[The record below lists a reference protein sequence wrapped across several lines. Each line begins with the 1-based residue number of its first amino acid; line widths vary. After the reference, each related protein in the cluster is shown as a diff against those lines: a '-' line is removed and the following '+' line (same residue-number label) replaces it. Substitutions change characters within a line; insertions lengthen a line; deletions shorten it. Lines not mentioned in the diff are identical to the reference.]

1 MAMDKPKLILD
12 HVFDHEAAQPER
24 VFLTQP
30 VGGGEVID
38 YTWHESL
45 DQARRMA
52 AHLRGLG
59 LPPGARIALLTKNC
73 AHFFIA
79 ELAIWMAGGTTVA
92 IFPTE
97 TAATVRYVLEHS
109 EASLLFVGK
118 LDNWAQQAAGVPAG
132 LPCIALPLAPPAAE
146 LPGVQRWEHVVGRT
160 APLPGRP
167 RRTTDDLAMLVY
179 TSGSTG
185 EPKGVMH
192 SFGRITRTVECMLAD
207 PERSLPDGVPWRTV
221 SYLPLAHI
229 YERAVVECRSLMA
242 GNVRVF
248 FSESLAT
255 FIDDVKRARPTV
267 FVSVPRLWLKFQQ
280 GVLQTLP
287 ADKLDALLADP
298 ATAAA
303 AGRRVLASLGL
314 DEVRLASCGAAPAPP
329 SLLAWYRRLGL
340 YLVEGYGMTEDFAY
354 SHRTTRE
361 LYAAGHVGVVCPGV
375 QVRVADDGEVL
386 IKSPGQMVGYYKQPA
401 LNAACFTEDG
411 YFRTGDRGELAPDGQ
426 LKLTGRVKE
435 LFKTSKGKYVA
446 PAPIETKL
454 NAHPMV
460 EQAIVSGV
468 GQPQPYALVVL
479 AESLRPRL
487 GDAAVRARVEVELT
501 QLFDAVNQG
510 LAPHERLDRLV
521 VLHEPWSIE
530 NGCLTPTMK
539 VRRSRIE
546 AAVAP
551 QVDRWYAHPGPV
563 LWA

>member
-1 MAMDKPKLILD
+1 MNESKLILD

-30 VGGGEVID
+30 VGGGRVVD
-38 YTWHESL
+38 TTWRETL

-52 AHLRGLG
+52 AHLKSLG

-97 TAATVRYVLEHS
+97 IAATVRYVLEHS

-118 LDNWAQQAAGVPAG
+118 LDNWAQQAAGVPTG
-132 LPCIALPLAPPAAE
+132 LPCIALPLAPPAEE
-146 LPGVQRWEHVVGRT
+146 LPGVPRWEDIALRT
-160 APLPGRP
+160 APLAGRP
-167 RRTTDDLAMLVY
+167 RRAADDLAMLVY

-207 PERSLPDGVPWRTV
+207 PERNLPVGVPWRTV

-242 GNVRVF
+242 GNVQVY

-267 FVSVPRLWLKFQQ
+267 FVSVPRLWLKLQQ
-280 GVLQTLP
+280 SVLQTLP
-287 ADKLDALLADP
+287 ADKLDALVADP

-303 AGRRVLASLGL
+303 TGQRVLASLGL

-340 YLVEGYGMTEDFAY
+340 HLVEGYGMTEDFAY
-354 SHRTTRE
+354 SHRTTRAFN
-361 LYAAGHVGVVCPGV
+361 AAGHVGIACPGV
-375 QVRVADDGEVL
+375 QVRIDDASGEVL

-401 LNAACFTEDG
+401 LNAACLTEDG
-411 YFRTGDRGELAPDGQ
+411 YFRTGDRGELAHDGQ

-446 PAPIETKL
+446 PAPIEALL
-454 NAHPMV
+454 NAHTLV
-460 EQAIVSGV
+460 EQAVVSGS
-468 GQPQPYALVVL
+468 GQPQPFALVVL
-479 AESLRPRL
+479 AESVRSRL
-487 GDAAVRARVEVELT
+487 PDSEL
-501 QLFDAVNQG
+501 QASVQDELANLFDSVNQR
-510 LAPHERLDRLV
+510 LAAHERLQRLV
-521 VLHEPWSIE
+521 IVPEPWSVE

-539 VRRSRIE
+539 IRRSRIE
-546 AAVAP
+546 AAATSHI
-551 QVDRWYAHPGPV
+551 DDWTARPGPIV
-563 LWA
+563 WA